1 MKEFTKAAIADT
13 FMELLQEHTIDHITV
28 KDLAEKC
35 GINRQTFYY
44 HFADI
49 YDLMEWTL
57 DNELKKF
64 LERYDKTDADWK
76 EQLQQLFVFS
86 VFVDSR
92 SYMPTIRRTVFI
104 MSSLFT
110 GRCCPPSTN

>member
-64 LERYDKTDADWK
+64 LERYGKSSCSSCSS
-76 EQLQQLFVFS
+76 FS